1 MKKINIKKQ
10 NIRKQKNKERN
21 TKKQEIKGRKI
32 ERQRT
37 GKQNKRNKGL
47 EKNSVNQR
55 TFYILAYLINKTAK
69 LIAKDIKDISDLF
82 CEYSMSS
89 LAQKFHG
96 TYYANLENSIPR
108 GEKMEQMMINK
119 AIKKLELSDYIK
131 IKRDKQDKEKF
142 KISLTKKG
150 ALEYIKYKIEKEKKK
165 PWDGKWRII
174 IFDILE
180 NRRRVR
186 DLLRNRL
193 RWYGFKE
200 LQRSAWVFPYD
211 IKKEIEEVLEV
222 CNVNIIGDI
231 RFLTVEKMS
240 NDEDLREFFGFR

>member
-1 MKKINIKKQ
+1 MKNIKQKEQ
-10 NIRKQKNKERN
+10 N
-21 TKKQEIKGRKI
+21 KKD
-32 ERQRT
+32 
-37 GKQNKRNKGL
+37 KQNKQNKQDKKDKQNRINKGL
-47 EKNSVNQR
+47 EKNSANHR

-69 LIAKDIKDISDLF
+69 LIAKDIKDISDFF
-82 CEYSMSS
+82 CEYNMNS

-96 TYYANLENSIPR
+96 TYYANLENLMPR
-108 GEKMEQMMINK
+108 GEKMDQAIINK
-119 AIKKLELSDYIK
+119 AIKKLELSNYIK
-131 IKRDKQDKEKF
+131 MKRDKEDKGKF

-165 PWDGKWRII
+165 KWDGKWRII

-180 NRRRVR
+180 NKRRIR

-200 LQRSAWVFPYD
+200 LQKSAWVFPYD
-211 IKKEIEEVLEV
+211 IKKEIEEILEI
-222 CNVNIIGDI
+222 CNVNIVGDI

-240 NDEDLREFFGFR
+240 NDEDLREFFELN